1 MTIKAIYKVEDDR
14 NEYETEQQAQV
25 AECLQEPGAFLTQD
39 EKLYIAKAITA
50 KYFLRPILKTETVVV
65 SQAELDKRELD
76 SYGPSA

>member
-25 AECLQEPGAFLTQD
+25 AECLQGKGIFFTQE
-39 EKLYIAKAITA
+39 EKLYAAKAITA
-50 KYFLRPILKTETVVV
+50 RYFLCPILKTETVVV
-65 SQAELDKRELD
+65 SQAELDQRELD